1 MMNQQFFCDKKVDSQ
16 QHEVR
21 QIISDTAFCRKYV
34 KLLTLYNKMCYN
46 KNNFQTYKLY
56 SNFPKDEI
64 ALFLSPELLNYYQG
78 E

>member
-46 KNNFQTYKLY
+46 KTYLSELINYTAISLKMKLLC
-56 SNFPKDEI
+56 F
-64 ALFLSPELLNYYQG
+64 
-78 E
+78 